1 MSLSTPSP
9 KNILLFSSRSLKV
22 LTSHIY
28 IHIESC
34 HHNCNEIVHI
44 MIRITVASIC
54 CVLGNR
60 YSEIS
65 ILKIIQQ
72 GRCYLYFKDK
82 EIEAWGG

>member
-1 MSLSTPSP
+1 
-9 KNILLFSSRSLKV
+9 
-22 LTSHIY
+22 
-28 IHIESC
+28 
-34 HHNCNEIVHI
+34 
-44 MIRITVASIC
+44 MIRITVAAIC